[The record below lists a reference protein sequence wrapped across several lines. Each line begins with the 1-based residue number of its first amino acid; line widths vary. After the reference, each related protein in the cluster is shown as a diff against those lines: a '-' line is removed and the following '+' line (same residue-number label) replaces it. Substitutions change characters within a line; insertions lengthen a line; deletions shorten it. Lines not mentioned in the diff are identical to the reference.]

1 MDIIKLKSLYL
12 EQYGKTAWNRC
23 LFRKR
28 MYQGTARCSSSRF
41 LCCRLWRRFKENF
54 PLCGALRHGALSV
67 SPSGCSFAVC
77 FSCFFPTGKP
87 PDVGYDVRG
96 LSFFRKDA
104 QKGDRAKLSQ
114 VKGEIEVLPKKIS
127 RFFSEGLPKPKFCEA
142 IIYERENARANGPD
156 L

>member
-1 MDIIKLKSLYL
+1 
-12 EQYGKTAWNRC
+12 
-23 LFRKR
+23 

-54 PLCGALRHGALSV
+54 PLCGALRHGVLSV

-96 LSFFRKDA
+96 LSFFRKDF
-104 QKGDRAKLSQ
+104 QNRNFAKLLFM
-114 VKGEIEVLPKKIS
+114 KGKTPAQTG
-127 RFFSEGLPKPKFCEA
+127 R
-142 IIYERENARANGPD
+142 IYERGDADGPSEKFFPGIFRKD
-156 L
+156 SQNQKSAKSLFMKGKAAAIFGNDSRESFPNRLEE